1 MMTAATMPVRAAPMP
16 VRAAAVPVRAAAVPV
31 RAAAVPA
38 TPVPAAAMPTTAMI
52 VAAMPAAAIITA
64 TAAVKSRRHDH
75 ASAPPVRHASAV
87 DVSVI
92 SGSAAAGSERNSR
105 IRVVRRRGRHRRG

>member
-1 MMTAATMPVRAAPMP
+1 MTAAPMPVRAAPMP
-16 VRAAAVPVRAAAVPV
+16 VRAAAVPAP
-31 RAAAVPA
+31 
-38 TPVPAAAMPTTAMI
+38 AMPTTAMPTTAMPTTAAI
-52 VAAMPAAAIITA
+52 VAAMPAAAVIAA

-75 ASAPPVRHASAV
+75 AAAPPVRHASAV

-105 IRVVRRRGRHRRG
+105 IGVIRCRRRHGLS